1 MSFCTPARILASAV
15 AAVCATAFAAPPSL
29 AQTAPT
35 PDIQVLE
42 FDYAPAAAQQ
52 GLDLRP
58 GRYLLQLQRDA
69 SGRFEGRLRGPSNEF
84 LAESLELAGGP
95 SCAAGLGS
103 DAVLNAQARAG
114 QTGLNVLRLEIRSG
128 SSGCSLQG
136 ALAALELAAPR
147 KPPEELECAPPEE
160 VSLSEQ
166 TDNDPA
172 CAPPPPQLPLT
183 ARPEMRPGAKPRI
196 GGIAAD
202 WTRVLSLPAAR
213 ALATQNGRC
222 FFDYAFVIENVGW
235 ATSGPTDTSVLLE
248 RRLGLQ
254 LDRQP
259 LPALAPGGRH
269 VVTGVLGLPAGLWR
283 VFVHADSRGR
293 VGEYDALNNARSV
306 LVNVSGDCSGL

>member
-1 MSFCTPARILASAV
+1 LV
-15 AAVCATAFAAPPSL
+15 APPSH

-35 PDIQVLE
+35 LDIQVLE

-69 SGRFEGRLRGPSNEF
+69 SGRFEGRLRGPGNE
-84 LAESLELAGGP
+84 LVAESLAFTGGP

-103 DAVLNAQARAG
+103 DTELNAKASAG

-136 ALAALELAAPR
+136 TLPTLGLAAPR
-147 KPPEELECAPPEE
+147 KPPQELECAPPEE

-172 CAPPPPQLPLT
+172 CAPPPPPPQLPIT
-183 ARPEMRPGAKPRI
+183 AKPEMRPGAKPRI
-196 GGIAAD
+196 GGMAAD
-202 WTRVLSLPAAR
+202 WTGVLSLSASR
-213 ALATQNGRC
+213 ALATENGRC
-222 FFDYAFVIENVGW
+222 LFDYAFLIENVGW
-235 ATSGPTDTSVLLE
+235 ATSKPTDASVLLE

-259 LPALAPGGRH
+259 LPALAPGGRRL
-269 VVTGVLGLPAGLWR
+269 VTGMLGLPPGLWR
-283 VFVHADSRGR
+283 VFVHADSGGQ

-306 LVNVSGDCSGL
+306 LVDVSGNCSGV